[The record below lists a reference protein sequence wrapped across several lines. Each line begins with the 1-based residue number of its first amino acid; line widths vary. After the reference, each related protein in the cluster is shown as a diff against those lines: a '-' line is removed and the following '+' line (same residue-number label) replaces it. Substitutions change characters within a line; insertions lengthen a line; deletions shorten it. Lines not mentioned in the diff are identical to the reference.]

1 MRELLLLLLLLVG
14 SRQVSHSQATNQLYT
29 NYQRALRVL
38 DRALAAHGG
47 LARLC
52 QPVEVT
58 ATGYYYNAGHY
69 ALPHE
74 TRQWPLQEVF
84 SAYEPADHWL
94 LRSQLTID
102 KVVHPQATWLSAD
115 TVYKQEYFAKAA
127 QLQRGATA
135 EASRQELRTAWP
147 ASLLLLAHE
156 CRASLRLLDSTQH
169 ATSLTFATPG
179 GSALLLQIGPA
190 NTLDRVEWL
199 EYNPTTGDD
208 VVTVDYQHYHQQQGL
223 LLPTRRLEKRL
234 GLLEKELTY
243 GPCRPLA
250 ARPDSAL
257 LVLGAPHSPAHPT
270 APSAAWQVLPVG
282 TRLHL
287 WQASASE
294 AKVLVAEFADHL
306 ALFDVPTGLR
316 LNQQLID
323 TLARLYPR
331 KPIRQVFVSHHHP
344 AHAGGLKAYT
354 TSPLTIVTTPGNLA
368 FLQQQVQAPH
378 TLGPLNPAT
387 QAPHFSAVPIGQ
399 ATTFADKRNAVQ
411 VWELGPGATHHTQ
424 EYCVYY
430 FPAQRVLFVG
440 DLVSFKLDGTIAGG
454 ERGRALAAFLAR
466 QQLPVERIYTAWPVR
481 NQQPFGT
488 LAQLRTW
495 AETQHP

>member
-14 SRQVSHSQATNQLYT
+14 SSQVSHSQATDKLYI
-29 NYQRALRVL
+29 NYRHALGTLNRAI
-38 DRALAAHGG
+38 AAHGG
-47 LARLC
+47 LARLR

-69 ALPHE
+69 AQPNE

-84 SAYEPADHWL
+84 AAYEPADHWL

-102 KVVHPQATWLSAD
+102 KVAHPQATWLSAD

-127 QLQRGATA
+127 QVQHGAAA
-135 EASRQELRTAWP
+135 EASRQELRTVWP
-147 ASLLLLAHE
+147 ASLLLLAYE
-156 CRASLRLLDSTQH
+156 CRASLRLLDSTQQ
-169 ATSLTFATPG
+169 ATSLTFASPG

-190 NTLDRVEWL
+190 STLDRVEWL

-208 VVTVDYQHYHQQQGL
+208 VVTVDYQQYHQQQGL

-243 GPCRPLA
+243 GSCQPLAARTDSALPAALAPAHLPARPLA
-250 ARPDSAL
+250 AP
-257 LVLGAPHSPAHPT
+257 
-270 APSAAWQVLPVG
+270 AWQALPVG
-282 TRLHL
+282 ERLQL
-287 WQASASE
+287 WQAPASE

-323 TLARLYPR
+323 TLARLYPH

-354 TSPLTIVTTPGNLA
+354 AAPVTIVTTPGNLA
-368 FLQQQVQAPH
+368 FLAQQVRAPH

-387 QAPHFSAVPIGQ
+387 QAPRFSAVPVGQ
-399 ATTFADKRNAVQ
+399 PTLFADKRNAVQ
-411 VWELGPGATHHTQ
+411 VWELGPGTTHHTQ

-440 DLVSFKLDGTIAGG
+440 DLVSFRLDGTITGG

-488 LAQLRTW
+488 LAQLRAW
-495 AETQHP
+495 ADTQHP